1 MVLRK
6 RNTAYIQLIGDA
18 KKLIN
23 DNPEK
28 HYKVVLDFN
37 DNIKKRMK
45 IDLAP
50 EVTDINEILKYEAI
64 KDKLIESSNVQFST
78 YKGEN
83 L

>member
-1 MVLRK
+1 M
-6 RNTAYIQLIGDA
+6 
-18 KKLIN
+18 
-23 DNPEK
+23 
-28 HYKVVLDFN
+28 H